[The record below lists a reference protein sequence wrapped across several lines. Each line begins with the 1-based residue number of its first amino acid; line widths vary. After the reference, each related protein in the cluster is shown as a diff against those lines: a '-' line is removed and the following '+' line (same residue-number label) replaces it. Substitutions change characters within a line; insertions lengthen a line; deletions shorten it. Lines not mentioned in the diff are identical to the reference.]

1 MAMFI
6 LKRILWSLPTLVLI
20 SIATFIIIQL
30 PPGDYVT
37 AYIAELEETGESI
50 SAQEAAE
57 LRAAFGLDRPL
68 IVQYW
73 DWISGIVFRGDF
85 GLSLD
90 WKLPV
95 SDLLWDR
102 IALTLMISTL
112 SLVLTWAIA
121 IPIGVYSATRQYSVF
136 DYLFTVL
143 GFLGRGIPDFLL
155 ALVLM
160 WMGFAYFN
168 FHVGGLFSP
177 EYADAPWDF
186 AKFWDLLA
194 HLWVPVWCW
203 PPAVRLGCCA

>member
-121 IPIGVYSATRQYSVF
+121 ISA
-136 DYLFTVL
+136 
-143 GFLGRGIPDFLL
+143 
-155 ALVLM
+155 
-160 WMGFAYFN
+160 
-168 FHVGGLFSP
+168 HVIHSSDKP
-177 EYADAPWDF
+177 
-186 AKFWDLLA
+186 K
-194 HLWVPVWCW
+194 
-203 PPAVRLGCCA
+203 R